1 MNYVPTFGGVLAII
15 LLVLRSELA
24 SLVSAIHVGS
34 ELFEIASH
42 QLVEALVSGRV
53 LNEARLIAETV
64 ETIIS

>member
-1 MNYVPTFGGVLAII
+1 MPTIGGVLTSI
-15 LLVLRSELA
+15 LLVLRPKLA

-42 QLVEALVSGRV
+42 QLVEALVSGSV